1 MNEQQ
6 NKLTMIIEAVKRRGP
21 VEEGAEVTRLFNGFY
36 EGVPDLVLE
45 RYGRALVVFDHSD
58 GAVSQALVREIAD
71 WALAAIKG
79 LDCVLLKQR
88 QHPDEEHR
96 KGILIAGESFPDSVV
111 ELGIRYGLDL
121 RMHQDASFYPDTRE
135 LRRWL
140 LAHAAGKKI
149 LNTFAYTGSLGVAAG
164 VGGAARVVQ
173 TDINRKFL
181 SLARRSWELNG
192 LDPGSCEALVGD
204 FFRVVGR
211 LRRAERL
218 FDILI
223 MDPPFFSATKAGRVD
238 LQAGMTRLINKAR
251 PLAAHESTLVVIN
264 NALFLSGAA
273 FKAELDR
280 LCQSEYLSFEGIIP
294 IPPEIMGYPETIVDN
309 PPADPAPF
317 NHSTKIALLHVF
329 RKDGRR

>member
-1 MNEQQ
+1 MSDLQ
-6 NKLTMIIEAVKRRGP
+6 NQLALTIEALKRRGSL
-21 VEEGAEVTRLFNGFY
+21 EEGTRVTRLFNGFY
-36 EGVPDLVLE
+36 EGIPDLVLD
-45 RYGRALVVFDHSD
+45 RYGRALVIFDHSD
-58 GAVSQALVREIAD
+58 SAVSQALVCEITD
-71 WALAAIKG
+71 WALAAGEG

-88 QHPDEEHR
+88 QHPDEERR
-96 KGILIAGESFPDSVV
+96 KGILISGKSLPDSAV
-111 ELGIRYGLDL
+111 ELGICYALDL
-121 RMHQDASFYPDTRE
+121 RLNQDASFYPDTRG

-140 LAHAAGKKI
+140 LAHAAGKRV

-173 TDINRKFL
+173 TDLNRKFL
-181 SLARRSWELNG
+181 NLARKSWALNN
-192 LDPGSCEALVGD
+192 LNPTQEEIIAGD
-204 FFRVVGR
+204 FFRVAAR
-211 LRRAERL
+211 LRRAEQL

-223 MDPPFFSATKAGRVD
+223 LDPPFFSATKAGRVD
-238 LQAGMTRLINKAR
+238 LQAGMTRLINKLR
-251 PLAAHESTLVVIN
+251 PLAAHESILVVIN

-294 IPPEIMGYPETIVDN
+294 IPPEIMGYPETIVTQ

-317 NHSTKIALLHVF
+317 NHPTKIALLHAY